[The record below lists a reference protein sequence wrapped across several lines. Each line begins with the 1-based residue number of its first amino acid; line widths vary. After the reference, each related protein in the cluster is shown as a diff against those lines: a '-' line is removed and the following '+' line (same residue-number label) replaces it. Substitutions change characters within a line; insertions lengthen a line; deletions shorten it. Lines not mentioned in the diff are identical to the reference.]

1 MMTIAAT
8 TACAL
13 RPTRIRLSLYGVL
26 ASIALLVAATSARA
40 GEISVKQ
47 AWSRAAPKGAQVAG
61 GYLTIEN
68 HGPSPDRLI
77 SAATPGA
84 TKIEIHEMM
93 TLNGIMVMRPVED
106 GLTIPPGGSV
116 TLASGSSHLMFI
128 GIKAPFSDGEHIDA
142 VLIFEKAGKIDVTF
156 DVGSIGARGP
166 QMIAAAAA
174 AAAPATSS
182 GAPAPED
189 FFTHICGTQVMANV
203 TVSPERE
210 GHVVVRIELEDANEQ
225 PLIAQALS
233 VTLSRSDQQIA
244 PVTVAAERISADKWR
259 ARMPAAST
267 GKWSLG
273 LGIEVANSGRIDIAA
288 PILIEYPPTPRTA
301 R

>member
-1 MMTIAAT
+1 MTIAT
-8 TACAL
+8 GTAYAL
-13 RPTRIRLSLYGVL
+13 RPKRIRLSLFGVL

-40 GEISVKQ
+40 DEVSVKQ
-47 AWSRAAPKGAQVAG
+47 AWSRATPKGAQVAG

-77 SAATPGA
+77 SAATPAA

-93 TLNGIMVMRPVED
+93 TLNGIMVMRPVEA
-106 GLTIPPGGSV
+106 GLTIPPGASV
-116 TLASGSSHLMFI
+116 TLAPGGSHLMFI
-128 GIKAPFSDGEHIDA
+128 GINAPFSDGEHIA
-142 VLIFEKAGKIDVTF
+142 AALMFEKAGKIDVTF
-156 DVGSIGARGP
+156 DVGSVGARGP
-166 QMIAAAAA
+166 QMIVAAATAV
-174 AAAPATSS
+174 APATSS
-182 GAPAPED
+182 SAPED

-210 GHVVVRIELEDANEQ
+210 GHVMVRIDLEDANEE
-225 PLIAQALS
+225 PLIAQALF
-233 VTLSRSDQQIA
+233 VTLSDSDQQIA

-273 LGIEVANSGRIDIAA
+273 LGIEIANNGWIDIAA
-288 PILIEYPPTPRTA
+288 PILNDFPSSPRTA
-301 R
+301 K